1 MQTEFRLIKRNRY
14 YYIGYINTNGRR
26 CWKTTKQT
34 TQNEAIKVLR
44 QFQSPST
51 KNDHPIL
58 LSDMLKEYLDNRGK
72 LLRTRTLKDYIL
84 YLNEFIA
91 IVGNKPLQ
99 QYSQT
104 DVEKFRNTLR
114 ERGLKNT
121 TINIRHRSIKAI
133 FGYAVQYD
141 YIAVSPFRHIK
152 LISIPQRTPTFMT
165 KEQFAEFSVN
175 VDDRRMLDLYLVA
188 LLTGARLAEITNLRW
203 DCVDFENEQITIRN
217 TDSFTTKSGKQR
229 TIPMHKEVIEILQ
242 RIKSNQ
248 SNSLYV
254 FCKESGYKFS
264 NSFVSHEFKRY
275 CRLANLPNELHFHSL
290 RHTFASWCV
299 QSDVDIYVVK
309 ELLGHSTIKT
319 TEIYSHISKSKLHHS
334 VNQLQLS

>member
-1 MQTEFRLIKRNRY
+1 
-14 YYIGYINTNGRR
+14 
-26 CWKTTKQT
+26 
-34 TQNEAIKVLR
+34 
-44 QFQSPST
+44 
-51 KNDHPIL
+51 
-58 LSDMLKEYLDNRGK
+58 
-72 LLRTRTLKDYIL
+72 
-84 YLNEFIA
+84 
-91 IVGNKPLQ
+91 
-99 QYSQT
+99 
-104 DVEKFRNTLR
+104 
-114 ERGLKNT
+114 
-121 TINIRHRSIKAI
+121 
-133 FGYAVQYD
+133 
-141 YIAVSPFRHIK
+141 
-152 LISIPQRTPTFMT
+152 
-165 KEQFAEFSVN
+165 
-175 VDDRRMLDLYLVA
+175 
-188 LLTGARLAEITNLRW
+188 
-203 DCVDFENEQITIRN
+203 
-217 TDSFTTKSGKQR
+217 
-229 TIPMHKEVIEILQ
+229 MHKEVIEILQ